1 MNRKKTQLRSYDGI
15 FWQISVKSTKFQDLI
30 SNFMTQVSAPV
41 SEFLM
46 KSPSPGFNQVS
57 KSYSLEGYSLD
68 YVAGKYCT
76 TLAI

>member
-1 MNRKKTQLRSYDGI
+1 
-15 FWQISVKSTKFQDLI
+15 
-30 SNFMTQVSAPV
+30 MTQVSAPV

-46 KSPSPGFNQVS
+46 KSPSPGFTQVS